1 MRIEPETG
9 VGQAASLFGERSSPW
24 ASYAR
29 LCRQEHWRSL
39 TGTSLAPETMAGGG
53 QGSKAGGLR
62 GRRRLRAC
70 PTRFL
75 ESADTARMSACATR
89 ISGGERSSPILLGL
103 KS

>member
-39 TGTSLAPETMAGGG
+39 REPLWRQKP
-53 QGSKAGGLR
+53 GS
-62 GRRRLRAC
+62 
-70 PTRFL
+70 T
-75 ESADTARMSACATR
+75 
-89 ISGGERSSPILLGL
+89 
-103 KS
+103 